1 MESLL
6 NEILFSKWL
15 VTNYFTPVDELQI
28 SGETAR
34 NLIWSRDAIFAW
46 LYKNETQNIAGIL
59 SKVSVN
65 MIKDSI
71 KNGYISKAVKQ
82 FNLKCSLKNIFQEES
97 Q

>member
-1 MESLL
+1 MKSCFQ
-6 NEILFSKWL
+6 NGWL
-15 VTNYFTPVDELQI
+15 RIIFTPVDELQI

-71 KNGYISKAVKQ
+71 KKRIY
-82 FNLKCSLKNIFQEES
+82 FQGCETV
-97 Q
+97 